1 MRKPP
6 TMILKRKI
14 PFCCQMGEG
23 ERKRC
28 MTKRFNIQDS
38 GFKIQDSGYA
48 KLRLE
53 S

>member
-1 MRKPP
+1 
-6 TMILKRKI
+6 MILKRKI

-23 ERKRC
+23 ERNRC
-28 MTKRFNIQDS
+28 MIKRFRIQDS
-38 GFKIQDSGYA
+38 RFRIQDSGYA